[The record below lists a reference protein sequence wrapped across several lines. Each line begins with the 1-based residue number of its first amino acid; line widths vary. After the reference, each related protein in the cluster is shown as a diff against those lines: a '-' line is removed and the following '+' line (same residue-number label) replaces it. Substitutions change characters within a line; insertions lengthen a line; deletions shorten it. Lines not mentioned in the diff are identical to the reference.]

1 MMPLIKVLGI
11 DPSLRHTGLAVLEYD
26 SDTKI
31 LQKPSRCMVID
42 NPQKFTGSEAIL
54 NMLDLLTD
62 YKKDYDDIDHVV
74 IESPAA
80 LFNAKFPASSLI
92 TIGHI
97 SGGAVCIFGIQKS
110 FLVRPVEWNRN
121 RKKEVTHRK
130 LEEIFGNAQEWNF
143 YKKIKSEKNLEHVFD
158 AVGMA
163 YYWIK
168 LMHMDEETD

>member
-1 MMPLIKVLGI
+1 MTLIKVLGI
-11 DPSLRHTGLAVLEYD
+11 DPSLRHTGLAVVEYNTE
-26 SDTKI
+26 TKTI
-31 LQKPSRCMVID
+31 EKPSRCRVID
-42 NPQKFTGSEAIL
+42 NPQKFSGSEAIL

-62 YKKDYDDIDHVV
+62 CKKDYEDVDQII

-97 SGGAVCIFGIQKS
+97 SGGAVCIFGIDKS
-110 FLVRPVEWNRN
+110 FLVRPVEWNKN

-130 LEEIFGNAQEWNF
+130 LEEIFGNAETWDF
-143 YKKIKSEKNLEHVFD
+143 KKKIKSEKSLEHILD

-163 YYWIK
+163 YYW
-168 LMHMDEETD
+168 LQTMHIDNEVI